1 MLFKKKLNLLVH
13 SSLFGGAG
21 VLVSIKVCKIYPWLG
36 LPQGL
41 DSNPSVLC
49 LLVQLP
55 AIATAAKLIISD
67 NDSN

>member
-21 VLVSIKVCKIYPWLG
+21 LLVSMKVCKIYQWLG

-55 AIATAAKLIISD
+55 AIATAAKVIISH
-67 NDSN
+67 NDSH